1 MSASKARE
9 AALNDDYDTFS
20 SQLPPEYEGA
30 EDLFKKVR
38 TAFGA
43 DEKKKEVKKESWK
56 VAPKLHTRELREHY
70 INERI
75 YNIGDRVQDLNNGLA
90 GRIMRR
96 GANHLICVT
105 EDKIMFKSWIT
116 DVTESTFTKVSG
128 VPSDQRL
135 VGTDSL
141 RKYTERLVPGSTWG
155 REFINRYRKK

>member
-1 MSASKARE
+1 MF
-9 AALNDDYDTFS
+9 N
-20 SQLPPEYEGA
+20 
-30 EDLFKKVR
+30 KVR
-38 TAFGA
+38 KALGA

-56 VAPKLHTRELREHY
+56 VAPKLHSRELREHY
-70 INERI
+70 VNERI
-75 YNIGDRVQDLNNGLA
+75 YKIGDRVQDLNNGLA

-128 VPSDQRL
+128 VSSDQRL